1 MLKTIGLSFTAKSRF
16 PTLKSHAGKG
26 AARHLVALFT
36 FLESVLG
43 TTGQNVVNHVYSVED
58 HEFRDL
64 GTGHAF
70 HLVCWPNKLT
80 CL

>member
-16 PTLKSHAGKG
+16 PTVKSHAGKG

-36 FLESVLG
+36 SLENVLG
-43 TTGQNVVNHVYSVED
+43 TTGQKVVNHVYSVED

-64 GTGHAF
+64 GTRHAF
-70 HLVCWPNKLT
+70 HLVSWPNKLT